1 MEPVGESVDEVTEFN
16 ESHASGEDLTLD
28 EGVVSR
34 LEGVEGGVERR
45 RRA

>member
-1 MEPVGESVDEVTEFN
+1 MELAGESVDEVTDLS

-28 EGVVSR
+28 EGEVSR